1 MSSGSY
7 YEEEMSSGG
16 HRRLTAFILW
26 PFSPS
31 KKSPLDPPSPWGWLG
46 AYVCLGYNIRKLFS
60 FFDGKGKTD
69 YWIAP
74 ADLEPEVPKKANLK
88 RLMKKQIIGQNEMLR
103 ESYKYGKRA
112 AAKL

>member
-46 AYVCLGYNIRKLFS
+46 AYPRSTITMGLAGRLHENK
-60 FFDGKGKTD
+60 
-69 YWIAP
+69 
-74 ADLEPEVPKKANLK
+74 EPEAHRNILQTSGFPD
-88 RLMKKQIIGQNEMLR
+88 
-103 ESYKYGKRA
+103 
-112 AAKL
+112 